1 MKRFSVCQL
10 FSLAVLATACSKAPP
25 APPAPRPAIVVTV
38 ADGATATPFLY
49 PGEVRSQHE
58 VDLAFR
64 VGGKITERRVNP
76 GDIVRK
82 GQVLARL
89 DPADVALAQKSAAAQ
104 LAAAEADLALARAE
118 FERAKTLVAQK
129 FQSASTLD
137 TRRTQ
142 FEAAEARVTQARAA
156 RSQSDNQ
163 LAYATLTATLD
174 GVVTA
179 APVEAGQVVAA
190 GQLAIRVADPASREV
205 LIWIPEGRTASLK
218 LGQPALVRAWSAPD
232 TLYHGNLRELAA
244 SADTATRTYAA
255 RISVKDADAALSLGA
270 SAGAGF
276 VPSASGPGIEIPL
289 AAVMRGEGAQAKVWV
304 VDKDQRVQPR
314 AVMVAAWRDERAV
327 IASGLAAGERVVTV
341 GAHALTAGELVQP
354 VEQGTP
360 VVLDVTR

>member
-1 MKRFSVCQL
+1 MKRFSVCAL
-10 FSLAVLATACSKAPP
+10 FPLAALVAACSKAPP
-25 APPAPRPAIVVTV
+25 AAPAPRPAIVMTV
-38 ADGATATPFLY
+38 AGGATAAPFLY

-64 VGGKITERRVNP
+64 VGGKVIERRVNP
-76 GDIVRK
+76 GDAVRK

-104 LAAAEADLALARAE
+104 LAAAEADLALARSE
-118 FERAKTLVAQK
+118 FERAKVLVAQK

-137 TRRTQ
+137 ARRSQ
-142 FEAAEARVTQARAA
+142 FDAAEARVAQARAA

-179 APVEAGQVVAA
+179 VPVEAGQVVAA
-190 GQLAIRVADPASREV
+190 GQLAVRVADPASREV
-205 LIWIPEGRTASLK
+205 LIWIPEGRTAGLK

-232 TLYHGNLRELAA
+232 TLYQGSLRELAA
-244 SADTATRTYAA
+244 SADTTTRTYAA
-255 RISVKDADAALSLGA
+255 RIRVSDPDDALSLGA

-276 VPSASGPGIEIPL
+276 VQAANGPGVEIPL
-289 AAVMRGEGAQAKVWV
+289 AAVIRGEGAEAKVWV
-304 VDKDQRVQPR
+304 VDKAQRVQPR
-314 AVMVAAWRDERAV
+314 AVQIAAWRDERAV
-327 IASGLAAGERVVTV
+327 IASGLVTGERVVTV